1 MNAFETTRLWIL
13 LMAIVLLGA
22 GCQNAG
28 CPGNIGGAEQDY
40 EITGPYEHQNLS
52 VFLIHSPSQDD
63 REFITLDQGLKEGWV
78 KVTEKQQEQVGQL
91 QIENQSD
98 YPLFLQ
104 EGDRLQ
110 GGKQDRIII
119 ASLVVPAQSGQM
131 TVPAFCIEQGRWVE
145 GERGVSFDGTGNK
158 ALAPKATRMAAKF
171 DNSQQD
177 VWQSVLEQKLATAA
191 ASLAGSSTSSLNEAL
206 ESPQVKKISDEF
218 AEALQNVLDD
228 HEDAV
233 GVAIVINGNIEEV
246 NVYPNHSL
254 LKKLYPRLLQSY
266 ALQATLDKEKAKDAK
281 PVATDDIARF
291 MNEDKAKS
299 KRKQTIDA
307 GNAVHLFEV
316 ENDGNIEAV
325 QAITLYKGVPVH
337 RQVMAA
343 KPSSEKK

>member
-1 MNAFETTRLWIL
+1 
-13 LMAIVLLGA
+13 MAVVLLGA
-22 GCQNAG
+22 GCQGAG
-28 CPGNIGGAEQDY
+28 CPGNIGGPDQDY

-131 TVPAFCIEQGRWVE
+131 TVPTFCIEQGRWVE
-145 GERGVSFDGTGNK
+145 GANGVLFSATANT
-158 ALAPKATRMAAKF
+158 ALAPKATRLAAKF
-171 DNSQQD
+171 DSDQQN
-177 VWQSVLEQKLATAA
+177 VWQSVHEQKLTTRSAG
-191 ASLAGSSTSSLNEAL
+191 LAESTNTSLNEAL
-206 ESPQVKKISDEF
+206 DAPQVKKISDEF
-218 AEALQNVLDD
+218 AEALQDVLQE

-233 GVAIVINGNIEEV
+233 GVAVVVNGNIEEV

-266 ALQATLDKEKAKDAK
+266 ALQATLEKEKAKDAK
-281 PVATDDIARF
+281 PVATTDIAKF
-291 MNEDKAKS
+291 MSEDKAKS

-307 GNAVHLFEV
+307 ENAVLFDV
-316 ENDGNIEAV
+316 NGDGSIDAV
-325 QAITLYKGVPVH
+325 QATTLYKGAPVH

-343 KPSSEKK
+343 KPSPEKK